1 MCITKSVGRGGH
13 NDLADVAA
21 IQILLNVNLPRMGG
35 DEPPLVVDGR
45 IGSTTIGRLERFE
58 TVAQG
63 QARSDGIV
71 APDDATVAALLDGL
85 PAGPTREKLAIVL
98 PMAPQ
103 RRIDTFFEP
112 IVQAMSA
119 YGLTSP
125 LQVAHFLAQIG
136 HESASLLYTEELAS
150 GDAYEGR
157 RDLGNTQSG
166 DGRRYK
172 GRGLIQL
179 TGRANY
185 EAYGRYK
192 GVDYLNQPELL
203 ATDPLAAVDVA
214 CWFWK
219 AHGIDELAERDD
231 VKAVT
236 RRINGGYNGLD
247 DRMQYLRRAKALI
260 QPAA

>member
-1 MCITKSVGRGGH
+1 MCITKSVGRCGQ

-21 IQILLNVNLPRMGG
+21 IQILLNVNLARMGG
-35 DEPPLVVDGR
+35 TDEPLVVDGR
-45 IGSTTIGRLERFE
+45 IGNTTIARIEHFE
-58 TVAQG
+58 TAVMG
-63 QARSDGIV
+63 QASSDGIV
-71 APDDATVAALLDGL
+71 APDDATVAALLRGL
-85 PAGPTREKLAIVL
+85 PPGPTQEKLAIVL
-98 PMAPQ
+98 PLATP
-103 RRIDTFFEP
+103 RRIDTYFEP
-112 IVQAMSA
+112 ILQAMMA

-125 LQVAHFLAQIG
+125 LQIAHFLAQIG
-136 HESASLLYTEELAS
+136 HESACLLYTEELAS
-150 GDAYEGR
+150 GDAYEGNH
-157 RDLGNTQSG
+157 DLGNTQPG

-185 EAYGRYK
+185 AAYGKYK
-192 GVDYLNQPELL
+192 GADYLSQPELL
-203 ATDPLAAVDVA
+203 ANDPQLAVDVA

-219 AHGIDELAERDD
+219 DRGIDKLADADD

-260 QPAA
+260 QGAA

>member
-21 IQILLNVNLPRMGG
+21 IQILLNVNLSRLGG
-35 DEPPLVVDGR
+35 TEPPLVVDGR
-45 IGSTTIGRLERFE
+45 IGNTTIARLELFE
-58 TVAQG
+58 TAAMG
-63 QARSDGIV
+63 QANSDGIV
-71 APDDATVAALLDGL
+71 APDDATVEALLAGL
-85 PAGPTREKLAIVL
+85 SAGPSKEKLAIVL
-98 PMAPQ
+98 PLATP
-103 RRIDTFFEP
+103 RRIETYFEP
-112 IVQAMSA
+112 IVRAMSS
-119 YGLTSP
+119 YGLTSS
-125 LQVAHFLAQIG
+125 LQIAHFLAQIG

-157 RDLGNTQSG
+157 PDLGNTQPG

-185 EAYGRYK
+185 AAYGRYK
-192 GVDYLNQPELL
+192 DMDFLGQPELL
-203 ATDPLAAVDVA
+203 ATDPILAVDVA

-219 AHGIDELAERDD
+219 DRGIDRLADADD

-247 DRMQYLRRAKALI
+247 DRMQYLRRAKALLR
-260 QPAA
+260 